1 MKLTKWMAAAALF
14 LSFGVAGC
22 TDDITDEVSQLT
34 RNTDEVSVAYNKDAT
49 ARISVRVPG
58 AWSASVAC
66 KDAAGQETAAW
77 LRLDPAEGV
86 GNGKDYQWITAIA
99 DRNLGGE
106 REAVITIVGATRGDA
121 VEVKVTQDDG
131 TFTVKKPVLSG
142 DLKANVVSNALLAV
156 EYDKAKGGEPVEIT
170 FTFDGD
176 DRGLAIKDYTGT
188 IEGEGS
194 GKIELPITGTP
205 SDIGVV
211 KLNMKMTIEGKTI
224 FDDVISL
231 NIQSENFIFSMDFGK
246 FVWGGDLMA
255 NKKGKCP
262 GGKQVSGQD
271 ITGLEEAD
279 GEVSVGT
286 DGAGDAFKSLGETYR
301 INRDLVGWQG
311 ERVYEHPGYI
321 KLGTGSNNG
330 WIQTPKMDKLSSAP
344 QTVVVSFDI
353 SLYDK
358 SDDLILF
365 TAEGA
370 GSVEGGGNISL
381 PTFSGWAN
389 AKWTTCT
396 FVVNGATSATSFK
409 WASTKTDGKGRFV
422 LDNISVMSS
431 AVKERTEPLEKVD
444 AERILYTSGANS
456 IEVEWPGVADA
467 TGYEVALVPQENP
480 SFVNKAVVPAA
491 EGVDDVF
498 SHEFTDLQPGF
509 YIFEIVALYEPNPE
523 FDSEK
528 VSVLLGTE
536 GFLAGPLKTPEA
548 TASATS
554 YAVTIS
560 WETVSGASGYK
571 AVLKEAGAV
580 VKEQSVDADALSCTF
595 GELTPDRDYAVAVQ
609 ALYESKPEYNSEFTA
624 DIAVHTPALLTR
636 PVVHL
641 YDGFEVTHNMAI
653 VEWDIDAAQQSDTK
667 TSLQLLEGSKLIY
680 NFSKW
685 GLPSAKYK
693 FPRFVF
699 GGLKA
704 NTTYTARIQRISAD
718 ASKFGDSEWGEYIFT
733 TTAKADHSDC
743 LFYADFNEHWWG
755 GNGAAIAFGMYPKTE
770 KDDLTGDLTQLAYTS
785 GTPVKNM
792 PNPNSGCGAVPADYH
807 RLFLSQW
814 DASKLPTATE
824 DYMLRS
830 YLTAG
835 ILKFGS
841 TENNGYMP
849 IPYMTSLT
857 GPTTVV
863 LTFKSSPYCEPNTST
878 GDLEVGNAVLDG
890 REGVW
895 VRLKEADGAKIVK
908 ADGVAVAAEN
918 ATDVLVKH
926 KLPAEYGANSKK
938 CFEFTD
944 HEVVIEG
951 VTAKTLIQIYT
962 KLYKAT
968 AEYDKYNTPGDRA
981 WIDDVIV
988 RKQ

>member
-1 MKLTKWMAAAALF
+1 M
-14 LSFGVAGC
+14 
-22 TDDITDEVSQLT
+22 
-34 RNTDEVSVAYNKDAT
+34 
-49 ARISVRVPG
+49 
-58 AWSASVAC
+58 
-66 KDAAGQETAAW
+66 
-77 LRLDPAEGV
+77 
-86 GNGKDYQWITAIA
+86 
-99 DRNLGGE
+99 
-106 REAVITIVGATRGDA
+106 
-121 VEVKVTQDDG
+121 
-131 TFTVKKPVLSG
+131 
-142 DLKANVVSNALLAV
+142 
-156 EYDKAKGGEPVEIT
+156 
-170 FTFDGD
+170 
-176 DRGLAIKDYTGT
+176 
-188 IEGEGS
+188 
-194 GKIELPITGTP
+194 
-205 SDIGVV
+205 
-211 KLNMKMTIEGKTI
+211 
-224 FDDVISL
+224 
-231 NIQSENFIFSMDFGK
+231 
-246 FVWGGDLMA
+246 
-255 NKKGKCP
+255 
-262 GGKQVSGQD
+262 
-271 ITGLEEAD
+271 
-279 GEVSVGT
+279 
-286 DGAGDAFKSLGETYR
+286 
-301 INRDLVGWQG
+301 
-311 ERVYEHPGYI
+311 
-321 KLGTGSNNG
+321 
-330 WIQTPKMDKLSSAP
+330 
-344 QTVVVSFDI
+344 
-353 SLYDK
+353 
-358 SDDLILF
+358 
-365 TAEGA
+365 
-370 GSVEGGGNISL
+370 
-381 PTFSGWAN
+381 
-389 AKWTTCT
+389 
-396 FVVNGATSATSFK
+396 VNGATSATSFK

-733 TTAKADHSDC
+733 TTAKEDHSDC

-792 PNPNSGCGAVPADYH
+792 PT
-807 RLFLSQW
+807 
-814 DASKLPTATE
+814 PT
-824 DYMLRS
+824 
-830 YLTAG
+830 
-835 ILKFGS
+835 
-841 TENNGYMP
+841 
-849 IPYMTSLT
+849 
-857 GPTTVV
+857 
-863 LTFKSSPYCEPNTST
+863 
-878 GDLEVGNAVLDG
+878 
-890 REGVW
+890 
-895 VRLKEADGAKIVK
+895 
-908 ADGVAVAAEN
+908 AVAARCRPI
-918 ATDVLVKH
+918 TT
-926 KLPAEYGANSKK
+926 GSSSRS
-938 CFEFTD
+938 
-944 HEVVIEG
+944 G
-951 VTAKTLIQIYT
+951 TLRSCLRRRRIT
-962 KLYKAT
+962 CC
-968 AEYDKYNTPGDRA
+968 
-981 WIDDVIV
+981 V
-988 RKQ
+988 RI

>member
-1 MKLTKWMAAAALF
+1 M
-14 LSFGVAGC
+14 
-22 TDDITDEVSQLT
+22 
-34 RNTDEVSVAYNKDAT
+34 
-49 ARISVRVPG
+49 
-58 AWSASVAC
+58 
-66 KDAAGQETAAW
+66 
-77 LRLDPAEGV
+77 
-86 GNGKDYQWITAIA
+86 
-99 DRNLGGE
+99 
-106 REAVITIVGATRGDA
+106 
-121 VEVKVTQDDG
+121 
-131 TFTVKKPVLSG
+131 
-142 DLKANVVSNALLAV
+142 

-176 DRGLAIKDYTGT
+176 NRGLAIKDYTGT

-718 ASKFGDSEWGEYIFT
+718 ASKFGDSEWGEYTFGEGGSFRLSLLCRFQRTLVGRQRCGHRIRHVSQDGEGRSDGRPDPVGLYVRHAGQEHAQPQQRLRRGAGRLPPALPLAVGRFE
-733 TTAKADHSDC
+733 AAYGDGGLHAAFVSDRRYPEIRFYGEQRLHADSVYDLVDRSDDRG
-743 LFYADFNEHWWG
+743 ADFQVVALLRTEH
-755 GNGAAIAFGMYPKTE
+755 F
-770 KDDLTGDLTQLAYTS
+770 DRRS
-785 GTPVKNM
+785 G
-792 PNPNSGCGAVPADYH
+792 S
-807 RLFLSQW
+807 R
-814 DASKLPTATE
+814 
-824 DYMLRS
+824 
-830 YLTAG
+830 
-835 ILKFGS
+835 
-841 TENNGYMP
+841 
-849 IPYMTSLT
+849 
-857 GPTTVV
+857 
-863 LTFKSSPYCEPNTST
+863 
-878 GDLEVGNAVLDG
+878 
-890 REGVW
+890 
-895 VRLKEADGAKIVK
+895 
-908 ADGVAVAAEN
+908 
-918 ATDVLVKH
+918 
-926 KLPAEYGANSKK
+926 
-938 CFEFTD
+938 
-944 HEVVIEG
+944 
-951 VTAKTLIQIYT
+951 
-962 KLYKAT
+962 
-968 AEYDKYNTPGDRA
+968 
-981 WIDDVIV
+981 
-988 RKQ
+988 